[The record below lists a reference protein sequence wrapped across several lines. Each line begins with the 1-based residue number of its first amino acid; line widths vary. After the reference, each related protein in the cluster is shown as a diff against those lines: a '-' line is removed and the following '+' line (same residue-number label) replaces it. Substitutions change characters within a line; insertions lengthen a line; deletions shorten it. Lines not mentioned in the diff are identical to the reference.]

1 MSEHEPAEAF
11 DLHLDLDEAGRPP
24 KALEAFARVTGA
36 VAHEFK
42 NLLLVIGGLTE
53 LVLSRPDLE
62 RTARRD
68 LEDIRRATEQAD
80 ELTHRLFALARKP
93 TARPRLVSPN
103 GLICSLEHLLARLLG
118 EKISLCVEL
127 AEGLGSVSVD
137 PVELEQSVLNLVLN
151 ARDALP
157 QGGEIHVATG
167 RVEIAP
173 GTPGVLSPGRYVA
186 LRVSDDG
193 IGMDDATRAHLFE
206 PFFTTKEPGRGSGL
220 GLSLVRSFVMRA
232 GGEVHVRSGLGA
244 GTTVELLLP
253 EREARASG

>member
-1 MSEHEPAEAF
+1 MREHEPAEPLERDDASR
-11 DLHLDLDEAGRPP
+11 AP
-24 KALEAFARVTGA
+24 KALEAFARLTGA

-42 NLLLVIGGLTE
+42 NLLLVIGGLTD
-53 LVLSRPDLE
+53 LVLNRTDLE

-68 LEDIRRATEQAD
+68 LEEVRRATDQAD
-80 ELTHRLFALARKP
+80 ELTRRLFAIARRP
-93 TARPRLVSPN
+93 TVPPRLVAPN
-103 GLICSLEHLLARLLG
+103 ALLGSLERLLGRLLG
-118 EKISLCVEL
+118 EKIALRMEL
-127 AEGLGSVSVD
+127 ADGLGCVSVD

-157 QGGEIHVATG
+157 HGGEIRLATG

-173 GTPGVLSPGRYVA
+173 GTPGSLRAGRYVA

-193 IGMDDATRAHLFE
+193 VGMDAETRAHLFE
-206 PFFTTKEPGRGSGL
+206 PFFTTKGLGRGAGL
-220 GLSLVRSFVMRA
+220 GLSLVRSFVNRA

-253 EREARASG
+253 ERAAPDAAR

>member
-1 MSEHEPAEAF
+1 MSEHEPA
-11 DLHLDLDEAGRPP
+11 DSLDLAAAEPGRPP
-24 KALEAFARVTGA
+24 KALEAFARLTGA

-42 NLLLVIGGLTE
+42 NLLLVIGGLTD
-53 LVLSRPDLE
+53 LVLNRTDLE

-80 ELTHRLFALARKP
+80 ELTHRLLALARKP
-93 TARPRLVSPN
+93 TAHPRLVAPN
-103 GLICSLEHLLARLLG
+103 ALLGSLERLLARLLG
-118 EKISLCVEL
+118 EKISLSLEL
-127 AEGLGSVSVD
+127 AEGLGFVSVD

-157 QGGEIHVATG
+157 QGGEIRVATG
-167 RVEIAP
+167 RVEIPP
-173 GTPGVLSPGRYVA
+173 GTPGSLAPGRYLA

-193 IGMDDATRAHLFE
+193 VGMDEETRAHLFE
-206 PFFTTKEPGRGSGL
+206 PFFTTKGPGRGSGL
-220 GLSLVRSFVMRA
+220 GLSLVRSFVSCA

-253 EREARASG
+253 ERAAPDAAR

>member
-1 MSEHEPAEAF
+1 MSEHERAESQR
-11 DLHLDLDEAGRPP
+11 LDLDEASRAP

-42 NLLLVIGGLTE
+42 NLLLVIGGLTD
-53 LVLSRPDLE
+53 LVLNRPDLE
-62 RTARRD
+62 RSARRD
-68 LEDIRRATEQAD
+68 LEEIRRATEQAD

-93 TARPRLVSPN
+93 TARPRSVAPN
-103 GLICSLEHLLARLLG
+103 ALLSSLERLLARLLG
-118 EKISLCVEL
+118 EKITLRVEL
-127 AEGLGSVSVD
+127 TDALGCVSVD

-157 QGGEIHVATG
+157 QGGEIRIASG

-173 GTPGVLSPGRYVA
+173 GTPGSLRPGRYVA

-193 IGMDDATRAHLFE
+193 VGMDEDTRAHLFE
-206 PFFTTKEPGRGSGL
+206 PFFTTKPSGRGSGL
-220 GLSLVRSFVMRA
+220 GLSLVRSFVDRA

-253 EREARASG
+253 ELEAAPSR